1 MQNENSTNFRLNIVF
16 SRVAAEKNL
25 STVEREAVRKLF
37 DNGEVRPSDFPT
49 VNAFLQPIFL
59 LANGKPNFD
68 LWLSQTDKIEQAV
81 QRYRMKLSPKASN
94 AISKMKR
101 QDTTLDKGEANALEH
116 LLQSLRAIG
125 ASIDDLL
132 R

>member
-1 MQNENSTNFRLNIVF
+1 MLF
-16 SRVAAEKNL
+16 AA
-25 STVEREAVRKLF
+25 
-37 DNGEVRPSDFPT
+37 D
-49 VNAFLQPIFL
+49 IL

-68 LWLSQTDKIEQAV
+68 LWLSRADKIEEAIQS
-81 QRYRMKLSPKASN
+81 YRMKLSPKASS

-101 QDTTLDKGEANALEH
+101 QDTALDKGEANALEH

-125 ASIDDLL
+125 ASIDNLL